1 MVDPINQSNVGGKRK
16 NILQFSLVFRLG
28 FGYSINH
35 SFIDTY
41 PNNSSVNKRKNP
53 KSFVHGWIEGKKGK
67 ETITS
72 NNVLKALTP
81 RGVCL

>member
-1 MVDPINQSNVGGKRK
+1 LECEDYNNSLEADVEYVLDGRFNKSIKCWGKEEK
-16 NILQFSLVFRLG
+16 NILQFSLVLRLG

-53 KSFVHGWIEGKKGK
+53 KSFVHG
-67 ETITS
+67 
-72 NNVLKALTP
+72 
-81 RGVCL
+81 